1 MFDLKKMIKSLH
13 GITYRIRFP
22 SKDNISR
29 RDSIRVSITESGQD
43 KYQLSFI
50 PCEQQLK
57 GFVPKILEWY
67 RHSSIDGHKT
77 FEEYVKEYFKD
88 DVPEYL
94 LDEIKYFSD
103 CEEKAIEYFPF
114 IYQKVFLTELSG
126 FMKEDEESL
135 NDELKEHGF

>member
-1 MFDLKKMIKSLH
+1 MIEN
-13 GITYRIRFP
+13 RA
-22 SKDNISR
+22 
-29 RDSIRVSITESGQD
+29 
-43 KYQLSFI
+43 KYLQT
-50 PCEQQLK
+50 
-57 GFVPKILEWY
+57 IL
-67 RHSSIDGHKT
+67 
-77 FEEYVKEYFKD
+77 
-88 DVPEYL
+88 L